1 MADLPVFI
9 FIVCVIVFL
18 LYLSHIAFSL
28 AVEHESPRCVCAA
41 IVFVILMLAVLF
53 LTYGLYSQ
61 DPNVVVYHRKS

>member
-18 LYLSHIAFSL
+18 LYLSYIAFSL
-28 AVEHESPRCVCAA
+28 AVEHKGPRGVCAA
-41 IVFVILMLAVLF
+41 IVFVILMLAALF